1 MITKLKL
8 FLIVAFITI
17 GQSISYSQVVG
28 TPYILPTKNL
38 TVVNFIYTGADQ
50 QWTVPDGVTEI
61 FVDVVGAQGGT
72 RGSVLGGA
80 GGRVRCKIAV
90 TSGQI
95 LYLTVGGQ
103 PTTNAPVYG
112 FGGNGGFHI
121 SYPTTQR
128 AMAGGGLSAIS
139 TAFPLTQGNALVIA
153 AGGGGASGNPSYS
166 PAGGGGLT
174 GGSMSGTYGGVAIG
188 GKGATQSAGGAAG
201 TPYDGNSTPPTA
213 GSALSG
219 GNGGIVNPG
228 SGLSGWNG
236 GGGGGAGYFG
246 GGGGAGGGN
255 AQAGGGGG
263 SSFINSSYVTVGS
276 INMGNQNNKG
286 HGVINIYYQLL
297 F

>member
-8 FLIVAFITI
+8 FLIFAFITI

-28 TPYILPTKNL
+28 TPYILPTNNL
-38 TVVNFIYTGADQ
+38 KVVNFIYTGGDQ
-50 QWTVPDGVTEI
+50 QWQVPPGVTEI
-61 FVDVVGAQGGT
+61 FVDVEGAQGGT
-72 RGSVLGGA
+72 RGSVLGGS
-80 GGRVRCKIAV
+80 GGRVRCKIPV
-90 TSGQI
+90 TPGQT

-103 PTTNAPVYG
+103 PTTNVPVYG

-121 SYPTTQR
+121 SFSTTQR

-139 TAFPLTQGNALVIA
+139 TAFPLTQANALVIA
-153 AGGGGASGNPSYS
+153 AGGGGASGNASFS
-166 PAGGGGLT
+166 AAGGGGLI
-174 GGSMSGTYGGVAIG
+174 GGSITGDYGGVLIG
-188 GKGATQSAGGAAG
+188 GRGGTQSAGGAAG
-201 TPYDGNSTPPTA
+201 APYDPNSTAPTA
-213 GSALSG
+213 GTALNG

-228 SGLSGWNG
+228 AGLTGWNG

-276 INMGNQNNKG
+276 INMANQNNKG
-286 HGVINIYYQLL
+286 NGVINIYY
-297 F
+297 

>member
-8 FLIVAFITI
+8 FLIVAFIAT
-17 GQSISYSQVVG
+17 GRLVSYGQVVG
-28 TPYILPTKNL
+28 TPYILPTNNL

-50 QWTVPDGVTEI
+50 QWTVPAGVTEI
-61 FVDVVGAQGGT
+61 FVDALGAQGGT

-90 TSGQI
+90 TPGQI
-95 LYLTVGGQ
+95 LYLTVGGR
-103 PTTNAPVYG
+103 PTSDVPVYG
-112 FGGNGGFHI
+112 FGGNGGFHTSFSI
-121 SYPTTQR
+121 TQI

-139 TAFPLTQGNALVIA
+139 TASPLTQANALVIA
-153 AGGGGASGNPSYS
+153 GGGGGASGNPGYS
-166 PAGGGGLT
+166 PAGAGGLA
-174 GGSMSGTYGGVAIG
+174 GGRMFGTYGGVSIG
-188 GKGATQSAGGAAG
+188 GKGGTQSAGGAAG
-201 TPYDGNSTPPTA
+201 TPYDGNSTSPTA
-213 GSALSG
+213 GTALSG

-228 SGLSGWNG
+228 SGLNGWNG

-276 INMGNQNNKG
+276 INMGNQNNNG
-286 HGVINIYYQLL
+286 HGVINIYY
-297 F
+297 